1 MDSTLLHHSLR
12 HLARSQQLQSLQ
24 VSVAR
29 QPGPNISSSFVFLS
43 AAVGRQSQQDE
54 DHVMILIEVSP
65 DLPKEVLSPNVVAGA
80 A

>member
-1 MDSTLLHHSLR
+1 M
-12 HLARSQQLQSLQ
+12 
-24 VSVAR
+24 AR

-43 AAVGRQSQQDE
+43 AAVGWQSQQDE